1 MADTETRRD
10 PADDPAPL
18 FAARITPHRS
28 LAPSGARLVLV
39 LCCLATVGS
48 SIPFIVLGAWPVA
61 GFFGLDLVAIAIA
74 FKASF
79 RSAKG
84 FEEVVLTPLELLF
97 RKVTHRGEHSERRF
111 NPLWTRLDREHDEDY
126 GLMALALVS
135 RGERVVIARELS
147 PPERADFADAFGDAL
162 ARAKRGL

>member
-1 MADTETRRD
+1 MPHPNET
-10 PADDPAPL
+10 DDPAPL
-18 FAARITPHRS
+18 FSAVITPHRS
-28 LAPSGARLVLV
+28 LAPSGARLVIV
-39 LCCLATVGS
+39 LCCLAAVGS

-61 GFFGLDLVAIAIA
+61 GFLGLDILALAIA

-79 RSAKG
+79 RSAKSV
-84 FEEVVLTPLELLF
+84 EEVVLSPVDLLL
-97 RKVTHRGEHSERRF
+97 RRISHRGERSERRF

-147 PPERADFADAFGDAL
+147 PPERESFAEAFGEAL
-162 ARAKRGL
+162 ARVKRGV

>member
-1 MADTETRRD
+1 MAGTQTTDESSE
-10 PADDPAPL
+10 DPAPL
-18 FAARITPHRS
+18 FHATITPHRS
-28 LAPSGARLVLV
+28 LAPSGARLVVV
-39 LCCLATVGS
+39 LCCLAAVGS

-61 GFFGLDLVAIAIA
+61 GFLGLDILALAIA

-84 FEEVVLTPLELLF
+84 FEEVVLTPIELML
-97 RKVTHRGEHSERRF
+97 RRVTHRGERTERRF
-111 NPLWTRLDREHDEDY
+111 NPLWTKLDREHDEDF

-147 PPERADFADAFGDAL
+147 PPERETFADAFGEAL
-162 ARAKRGL
+162 ARAKKGL

>member
-1 MADTETRRD
+1 MADTDTR
-10 PADDPAPL
+10 DDPGDETAPL
-18 FAARITPHRS
+18 FSAKITPHRS

-39 LCCLATVGS
+39 LCCLAAVGS

-61 GFFGLDLVAIAIA
+61 GFLGLDLVALAIA

-97 RKVTHRGEHSERRF
+97 RKVTHRGERSERRF